1 MLSTRKN
8 LFGPLVLVGMVL
20 LPAVAWAQAKV
31 AVVDT
36 VQATLR
42 LKLGIRQAVATAL
55 DDLSVAMVP
64 MEDLTPEDAACTD
77 AACFAGIAKRVQA
90 THIFIVQGV
99 ANPAGYRLTLDVRD
113 GETGRTLGTDAKDCE
128 LCAEDQFVPTVQ
140 DKVTK
145 LWIRIMQEQQPAPE
159 PAPAPAPPPPP
170 KDMAP
175 VSDTEQQRPGVDVSS
190 IPPWWQQ
197 PTPLMGVGFGVVGV
211 LAIGFGVYYI
221 AQDGKTVVTSK
232 PDGAS
237 GKPIILRDTGK
248 WGWSL
253 LGVGAVSLVAG
264 TAMVIWGRDDGTSVS
279 VAVGPRSLGLQG
291 KF

>member
-1 MLSTRKN
+1 MPNRSPMLSTRRN
-8 LFGPLVLVGMVL
+8 LFGPLVLFGMVL

-42 LKLGIRQAVATAL
+42 LKLSTRQAVAGSL

-64 MEDLTPEDAACTD
+64 MEDLIPEDSSCADAPCYAAV
-77 AACFAGIAKRVQA
+77 AKRVGA
-90 THIFIVQGV
+90 THLLLVQGV
-99 ANPAGYRLTLDVRD
+99 ANPAGYRLSLDIRD
-113 GETGRTLGTDAKDCE
+113 GETGRSLGTDGKDCE
-128 LCAEDQFVPTVQ
+128 LCAEDQFAPTVQ
-140 DKVTK
+140 ERVIKLWARVTK
-145 LWIRIMQEQQPAPE
+145 DQ
-159 PAPAPAPPPPP
+159 APPPAAAATTPAHAMGEVP
-170 KDMAP
+170 
-175 VSDTEQQRPGVDVSS
+175 DTEQRPGVDVSS
-190 IPPWWQQ
+190 IPPWYHQV
-197 PTPLMGVGFGVVGV
+197 TPVMGLGFGAVGL
-211 LAIGFGVYYI
+211 LAAGFGIYYI
-221 AQDGKTVVTSK
+221 TQDGKTVETSK
-232 PDGAS
+232 PY

-264 TAMVIWGRDDGTSVS
+264 SAMLIWGRDDGTSVS

>member
-1 MLSTRKN
+1 
-8 LFGPLVLVGMVL
+8 MVL
-20 LPAVAWAQAKV
+20 LPAVASAQAKV

-64 MEDLTPEDAACTD
+64 MEDLTSEDTACTD

-90 THIFIVQGV
+90 THVFVVQGV
-99 ANPAGYRLTLDVRD
+99 ANPAGYRLSLDVRD

-140 DKVTK
+140 DKVSK
-145 LWIRIMQEQQPAPE
+145 LWTRVMQEQQPAPAPAAE
-159 PAPAPAPPPPP
+159 PTPAPTP
-170 KDMAP
+170 KQMGK
-175 VSDTEQQRPGVDVSS
+175 VSDTETSPGVDVSS
-190 IPPWWQQ
+190 VPPLWQQ
-197 PTPLMGVGFGVVGV
+197 RTPMMGIGFGAVGLLAVGFG
-211 LAIGFGVYYI
+211 IYYI
-221 AQDGKTVVTSK
+221 AQDGKTVTTSK
-232 PDGAS
+232 PTGAN
-237 GKPIILRDTGK
+237 GNPIILRDTGK

-264 TAMVIWGRDDGTSVS
+264 SAMVIWGRDDGTNVS

>member
-1 MLSTRKN
+1 
-8 LFGPLVLVGMVL
+8 MVL
-20 LPAVAWAQAKV
+20 LPAAAWAQSKV

-77 AACFAGIAKRVQA
+77 AVCFAGIAKRVQA
-90 THIFIVQGV
+90 THIFVVQGV

-113 GETGRTLGTDAKDCE
+113 GETGRSLGTDAKDCE

-145 LWIRIMQEQQPAPE
+145 LWIRIMQEQQPAAAPE
-159 PAPAPAPPPPP
+159 ATPTPPPAP
-170 KDMAP
+170 KNMGP
-175 VSDTEQQRPGVDVSS
+175 VSDADQRPGVDVSS

-197 PTPLMGVGFGVVGV
+197 PTPMMGVGFGVVGA

-221 AQDGKTVVTSK
+221 AQDGKVADSAH
-232 PDGAS
+232 P
-237 GKPIILRDTGK
+237 PILRDTGK

-253 LGVGAVSLVAG
+253 LGVGAVSLAAG
-264 TAMVIWGRDDGTSVS
+264 SAMVIWGRDDGTSVS

>member
-113 GETGRTLGTDAKDCE
+113 GETGRSLGTDAKDCE

-145 LWIRIMQEQQPAPE
+145 LWIRIMQEQQPAAAPE
-159 PAPAPAPPPPP
+159 PEATPAPTS
-170 KDMAP
+170 KHMGK
-175 VSDTEQQRPGVDVSS
+175 VSDTEPRPGVDVSAL
-190 IPPWWQQ
+190 PPWWQQ
-197 PTPLMGVGFGVVGV
+197 PTPMMGVGFGAVGL
-211 LAIGFGVYYI
+211 LAAGFGIYYI
-221 AQDGKTVVTSK
+221 TQDGKVVDSAH
-232 PDGAS
+232 PA
-237 GKPIILRDTGK
+237 ILRDTGK

-264 TAMVIWGRDDGTSVS
+264 SAMVIWGRDDGTSVS

>member
-1 MLSTRKN
+1 
-8 LFGPLVLVGMVL
+8 MVL

-77 AACFAGIAKRVQA
+77 PACFAGIAKRVQA
-90 THIFIVQGV
+90 THVFIVQGV

-113 GETGRTLGTDAKDCE
+113 GETGRSLGTDAKDCE

-145 LWIRIMQEQQPAPE
+145 LWIRIMQEQQPAP
-159 PAPAPAPPPPP
+159 APAVEPTPEPTP
-170 KDMAP
+170 KHMGK
-175 VSDTEQQRPGVDVSS
+175 VSDTDQRPGVDVSAL
-190 IPPWWQQ
+190 PPWWQQ
-197 PTPLMGVGFGVVGV
+197 PTPLMGVGFGAVGL
-211 LAIGFGVYYI
+211 LAVGFGIYYI
-221 AQDGKTVVTSK
+221 AQDGKTAETSK
-232 PDGAS
+232 AN

-264 TAMVIWGRDDGTSVS
+264 SAMVIWGRDDGTSVS

>member
-1 MLSTRKN
+1 MLSTRRN

-20 LPAVAWAQAKV
+20 LPAVAFAEGAKV

-64 MEDLTPEDAACTD
+64 LEDLTTEDAACTD
-77 AACFAGIAKRVQA
+77 AACFAAIAKRVEA
-90 THIFIVQGV
+90 THVMVVQGV

-113 GETGRTLGTDAKDCE
+113 GETGRSLGSDGKDCE
-128 LCAEDQFVPTVQ
+128 LCSEDQFVPTVQ
-140 DKVTK
+140 DKVSK
-145 LWIRIMQEQQPAPE
+145 LWTRVMREQAPPSL
-159 PAPAPAPPPPP
+159 PAPAVAPLPPPHA
-170 KDMAP
+170 MAA
-175 VSDTEQQRPGVDVSS
+175 VSDTEQPRPGVDTST
-190 IPPWWQQ
+190 IPPWWKQ
-197 PTPLMGVGFGVVGV
+197 PTPVMG
-211 LAIGFGVYYI
+211 IGFGAVGLLAAGFGIYYI
-221 AQDGKTVVTSK
+221 TQDGKTVENN
-232 PDGAS
+232 PQ
-237 GKPIILRDTGK
+237 GKAVILRDTGK

-264 TAMVIWGRDDGTSVS
+264 SAMVIWGRDDGTSVS
-279 VAVGPRSLGLQG
+279 VAVGPSSLGLQG